1 MGIILHKLRDIQS
14 MEPVVRRETPR
25 DYSVV
30 ETMIRIAFYNIY
42 VPGCTERYLVHILRT
57 HEDFIPELDFVLE
70 LDRQV
75 IGNIMYTR
83 AVLKIDEVAAQQYDE
98 TLEAKAKRYQ
108 PSQEAFYILSQSFLP
123 ED

>member
-57 HEDFIPELDFVLE
+57 HEDFIPELDFVAE
-70 LDRQV
+70 EDGRIV
-75 IGNIMYTR
+75 GNIMYTK
-83 AVLKIDEVAAQQYDE
+83 AWLKDEAGEEKEIVTLAAKSTASAQRTADI
-98 TLEAKAKRYQ
+98 RR
-108 PSQEAFYILSQSFLP
+108 PCW
-123 ED
+123 